1 LLYTIHMIKRARL
14 AGVILAVIGLVAIEV
29 ASVNAQ
35 GASSNF
41 RIDESFIGPGGNLE
55 SNSTNYQ
62 LDPGQSSVGNSGGV
76 GESSSTNHTAQAG
89 STTTADPRLSC
100 SVNTSSLNF
109 GALSTSATVSSTAT
123 FSVLNYTSYGYNV
136 SLIGSPPSNGSHAL
150 DALSSN
156 SASIIGTE
164 QFGLNLKDNAT
175 PNIGTEP
182 VQVPSSTFSFG
193 GPTSN
198 YGTAD
203 SFRYVAGEAVAT
215 APKSSGQTD
224 YTVSY
229 IINTAVTTPGGKYSG
244 NQALLCTGTY

>member
-1 LLYTIHMIKRARL
+1 MIKRARL
-14 AGVILAVIGLVAIEV
+14 AGVILAGVGLAVWGV
-29 ASVNAQ
+29 VSVNAQ

-55 SNSTNYQ
+55 SNSPNYQ

-76 GESSSTNHTAQAG
+76 GESSSANHTVQAG
-89 STTTADPRLSC
+89 STTTSDPRLSC
-100 SVNTSSLNF
+100 LVNTSSLNF
-109 GALSTSATVSSTAT
+109 GALSTGATVSSTAT

-136 SLIGSPPSNGSHAL
+136 SLIGSPPSNGSHDLNAL
-150 DALSSN
+150 ATN
-156 SASIIGTE
+156 STSIIGTE

-175 PNIGTEP
+175 PDIGTEP
-182 VQVPSSTFSFG
+182 VQVPSSSFSYG
-193 GPTSN
+193 GPTAN
-198 YGTAD
+198 YGITD

-224 YTVSY
+224 YTISY